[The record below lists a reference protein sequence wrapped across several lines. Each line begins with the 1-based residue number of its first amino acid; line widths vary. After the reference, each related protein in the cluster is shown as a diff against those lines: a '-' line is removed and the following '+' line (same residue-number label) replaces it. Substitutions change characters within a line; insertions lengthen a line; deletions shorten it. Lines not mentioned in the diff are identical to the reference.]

1 MGLVMGGVGASH
13 FGEGERG
20 EDFGAGVGAPLGEW
34 RWGSEEGSEMGGEGE
49 WGGEVS
55 DSAFEAIGDEFFVTA
70 GEVGEDGDA

>member
-1 MGLVMGGVGASH
+1 MVVGGVGVRH

-49 WGGEVS
+49 RGGEVS
-55 DSAFEAIGDEFFVTA
+55 DSAFETIGDEFFVTA
-70 GEVGEDGDA
+70 GEVSEDGDA

>member
-1 MGLVMGGVGASH
+1 MGLVVGGVGVRH

-34 RWGSEEGSEMGGEGE
+34 RWGSEEGSELGGEGDG
-49 WGGEVS
+49 GGEVS

-70 GEVGEDGDA
+70 GEVSEDGDA